1 MSERSRHVFSSLVML
16 LTAVLSGLALGAVW
30 SLLSG
35 LGMAHAAWL
44 SVGAGMAMAASMRF
58 SSPQASWFAA
68 GLAGLGT
75 LLAAFYAECLQL
87 LARIAAQL
95 GLPLI
100 DVIHTS
106 GIASTSQLAWR
117 LMPIQHQMLYAA
129 AAILAAILVI
139 WPGRKTGE
147 R

>member
-1 MSERSRHVFSSLVML
+1 ML
-16 LTAVLSGLALGAVW
+16 LTAALSGLALGAVW
-30 SLLSG
+30 SLLAS
-35 LGMAHAAWL
+35 LGVPHAAWL
-44 SVGAGMAMAASMRF
+44 SLGAGMAMAVSMRF
-58 SSPQASWFAA
+58 SSPQSSWFAA
-68 GLAGLGT
+68 VLAGLGT

-87 LARIAAQL
+87 LTRIAGQL

-100 DVIHTS
+100 EVIRTS
-106 GIASTSQLAWR
+106 GIISTSQLTWR
-117 LMPIQHQMLYAA
+117 LLPGQHQMLYLL